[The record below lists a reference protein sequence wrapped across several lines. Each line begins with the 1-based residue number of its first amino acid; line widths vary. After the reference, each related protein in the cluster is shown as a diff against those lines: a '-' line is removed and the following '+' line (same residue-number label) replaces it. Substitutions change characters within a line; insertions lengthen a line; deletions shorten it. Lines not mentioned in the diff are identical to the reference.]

1 MLIAELCRY
10 LPGLSVM
17 GLPFV
22 IDVAIGIIFI
32 YLILSLLSSEFQELL
47 TTLLQWRAKHLK
59 DSIEVLL
66 AGGSGTSESEN
77 IKELVNQ
84 VYAHPLL
91 RNVNQEA
98 KGLAGKFRN
107 ISSFLIPGN
116 RRNSYFGKG
125 QTTGPS
131 YIVPETFATS
141 FMESLGVG
149 TLTQKLMQVRLD
161 KFSQRIIGTYAID
174 GDGYIRIAEDAALTD
189 NWQKGRIRLI
199 AEKANIVNLN
209 GDENFQILV
218 EDYSDILRDFKAEE
232 ATLETCIERMADS
245 FEEFI
250 SNWTALDPER
260 HFVARLKNYKT
271 SLFGRNNERAATS
284 GGLRPSVSEIAE
296 LVNQGSKTYEE
307 VAEAYATIAIQ
318 AKPMAET
325 INAAIAQAF
334 QAEHASDTYR
344 MEYSDLNNEQRR
356 LFEDQV
362 IRQMILD
369 GQITERDRELYDNY
383 TTYQSIQQTIG
394 MLPPGIRE
402 SLVSLANR
410 AQSRTQQVGD
420 EVSQFR
426 QEISLWFDRS
436 MDRASGVYKRNAKG
450 VALILGFMI
459 ASITN
464 SDAFHIVS
472 RLSSDESLRKVV
484 AEEAVRLESNRDASL
499 SLKDQLQNVKIQ
511 TDTALQDLTIP
522 VGWQGA
528 NLTRQFTCNLREDN
542 LEDLGKAC
550 FGKTSMNPISAFV
563 GLTIEQPLKFGRMLL
578 GWLISGFAISMGAPF
593 WFDILSKFINVR
605 NSGSRPAPVTI
616 AKSDKP

>member
-1 MLIAELCRY
+1 MSLLTGVKC
-10 LPGLSVM
+10 M

-66 AGGSGTSESEN
+66 AGGSDTSESEN
-77 IKELVNQ
+77 VKELVNQ

-98 KGLAGKFRN
+98 KGLAGKFRT
-107 ISSFLIPGN
+107 ISSFLIPDN
-116 RRNSYFGKG
+116 RRSSYFGKG

-141 FMESLGVG
+141 FMERLGVG
-149 TLTQKLMQVRLD
+149 TLTQKLTQIRLD
-161 KFSQRIIGTYAID
+161 KFAQRIIGTYTID
-174 GDGYIRIAEDAALTD
+174 GDGYVRIAEDAALIE

-218 EDYSDILRDFKAEE
+218 EDYSDILRDFQSEQ

-250 SNWTALDPER
+250 SNWTPLDPEQC
-260 HFVARLKNYKT
+260 FVPRLKNYKA
-271 SLFGRNNERAATS
+271 SLFGRNNERAVTS

-318 AKPMAET
+318 AKPIADT

-334 QAEHASDTYR
+334 QAEHAADAYR
-344 MEYSDLNNEQRR
+344 LKYSDLSNEQRR

-362 IRQMILD
+362 IRKMILD
-369 GQITERDRELYDNY
+369 GQVTERDRELYDNY

-394 MLPPGIRE
+394 MLPPGVRE
-402 SLVSLANR
+402 SLISLANR

-472 RLSSDESLRKVV
+472 RLSSDESLRKVI
-484 AEEAVRLESNRDASL
+484 AEEAVRIESSRDASL

-511 TDTALQDLTIP
+511 TDTALKDLTIP
-522 VGWQGA
+522 VGWRGA
-528 NLTRQFTCNLREDN
+528 NLTRQFECDLREDN
-542 LEDLGKAC
+542 PEDLGKSC
-550 FGKTSMNPISAFV
+550 LGKTSMNPIAAFV
-563 GLTIEQPLKFGRMLL
+563 GLVIEQPLKFGKMLL

-605 NSGSRPAPVTI
+605 NSGSRPAPV
-616 AKSDKP
+616 AVPRSDKP